1 MILLVQRPLAGG
13 GFNSGLSKHSPKQ
26 MLTSQHMMEQID
38 RKNGHTEVVDR
49 QIGVFGSANDVCA
62 AFDVFK
68 RVQQKLAVSRI
79 VVITRDP
86 AVLREAIHT
95 LSSEMEITVLEL
107 DSFTF
112 DSLLPF
118 YLVVNLSP
126 AGGFPLVGHLP

>member
-13 GFNSGLSKHSPKQ
+13 GFNSGLSKHSPKK
-26 MLTSQHMMEQID
+26 MKTRQHMIEKID

-112 DSLLPF
+112 DSLPLF
-118 YLVVNLSP
+118 SLVVIFSP
-126 AGGFPLVGHLP
+126 PAVFLFSQP